1 MGVSIGNSSRGNQA
15 REHKPPRPEK
25 RTLQLETIR
34 LSRVGPP
41 RSGKTNVVVNSRFT
55 FPGGLH
61 HWAPDCLACDGRRR
75 HERALLAP
83 TLNVREFRAEP
94 ELIELGPNVGARRL
108 PRRPAT
114 LAQVLGVGQQLAG

>member
-25 RTLQLETIR
+25 RTLQLEKLETIR
-34 LSRVGPP
+34 LSGVGPP

-83 TLNVREFRAEP
+83 TLNVREFRAQSQA
-94 ELIELGPNVGARRL
+94 IELGADIGARRL
-108 PRRPAT
+108 PRR
-114 LAQVLGVGQQLAG
+114 